1 MKVGDLVRLKPIYA
15 RFLNRAEYGIVMTV
29 RRDGDVIVIMTD
41 GRHFIDRAES
51 FQVISSCN
59 H

>member
-1 MKVGDLVRLKPIYA
+1 MVRLKPIYA